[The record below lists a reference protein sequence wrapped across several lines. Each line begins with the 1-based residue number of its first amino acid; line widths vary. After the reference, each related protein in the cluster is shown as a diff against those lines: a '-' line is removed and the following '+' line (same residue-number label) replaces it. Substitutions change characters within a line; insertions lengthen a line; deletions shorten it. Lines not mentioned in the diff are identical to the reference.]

1 MPFKINGASMDDSYY
16 DKEFII
22 VDRFSYR
29 DFPLIGQHRE
39 IQRGDA
45 VIFKPWVSEER
56 KYFIKRVIGLP
67 GDTLK
72 ISEGRVYIQNQ
83 DGQFDELE
91 EAAYLNEENEKN
103 TYVNRGEGE
112 NIYEVPEGKYFVM
125 GDNRTHSTDSRN
137 CFRSCSSGRSNYIS
151 PDEITGKVFLDLGYF
166 DITTFSFKHPTTWV
180 STIPEFF
187 GTLDEYSYE

>member
-1 MPFKINGASMDDSYY
+1 
-16 DKEFII
+16 
-22 VDRFSYR
+22 
-29 DFPLIGQHRE
+29 
-39 IQRGDA
+39 
-45 VIFKPWVSEER
+45 VSEER

-72 ISEGRVYIQNQ
+72 IAEGRVYIQNE

-91 EAAYLNEENEKN
+91 EGAYLNEENDKN
-103 TYVNRGEGE
+103 TYVNRAEGE

-125 GDNRTHSTDSRN
+125 GDNRTQSTDSRN
-137 CFRSCSSGRSNYIS
+137 CFRSCSSGRSNFIG
-151 PDEITGKVFLDLGYF
+151 PEEITGKVFLDLGYF
-166 DITTFSFKHPTTWV
+166 NIKTFSFTHPITGV